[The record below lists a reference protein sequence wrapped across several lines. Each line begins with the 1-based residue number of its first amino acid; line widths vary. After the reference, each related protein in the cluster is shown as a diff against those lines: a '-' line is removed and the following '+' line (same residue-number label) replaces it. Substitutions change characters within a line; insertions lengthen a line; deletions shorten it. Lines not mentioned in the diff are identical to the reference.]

1 MGLLEVSLRASWE
14 YPFIELSR
22 ELPQTPIA
30 MWCVWNRELLQ
41 VPSRDPAVIRRTES
55 AIRKTGHL
63 VDEWVDANS
72 ARVFL
77 LRCTCGRYDSPW
89 NLISNNE
96 CWDAPP
102 ILYQD
107 GWANMRVMTFN
118 PENPRRLVAEFRKRG
133 PTELVSKRTLDL
145 SILPTSVYANALFGE
160 LTRKQSEALLT
171 AFRFGYYTSPRP
183 ITTEEIA
190 SSVGV
195 SRTTYEEHL
204 RKAENRVITALI
216 PHLQLFATADH
227 PPENLPLTGIA
238 PQSSARPR
246 RPRVS

>member
-1 MGLLEVSLRASWE
+1 MGILEVSLRASWE

-22 ELPQTPIA
+22 DLPQTPIA

-77 LRCTCGRYDSPW
+77 LKCTCGRYNSPF

-107 GWANMRVMTFN
+107 GWANMRVMTFEA
-118 PENPRRLVAEFRKRG
+118 ENPRRLVAAFRKWG
-133 PTELVSKRTLDL
+133 PTELVSKRSLDL
-145 SILPTSVYANALFGE
+145 SVLPTSVYANALFGD
-160 LTRKQSEALLT
+160 LTRKQSDALLT
-171 AFRFGYYTSPRP
+171 AFRFGYYTSPRS

-190 SSVGV
+190 STVGV

-204 RKAENRVITALI
+204 RKAENRVISALI
-216 PHLQLFATADH
+216 PYLQLFATADH
-227 PPENLPLTGIA
+227 PPEVLPLTEAVPGG
-238 PQSSARPR
+238 PERVGRPR
-246 RPRVS
+246 AA

>member
-1 MGLLEVSLRASWE
+1 MGLLEVSLRASWD

-22 ELPQTPIA
+22 EVPQTPIA

-41 VPSRDPAVIRRTES
+41 VPSRDPAVIRRTEL
-55 AIRKTGHL
+55 ALRKTGHV
-63 VDEWVDANS
+63 VDEWIDANS

-77 LRCTCGRYDSPW
+77 LRCTCDKYDSPW
-89 NLISNNE
+89 SMISSNE

-107 GWANMRVMTFN
+107 GWANMRVMTFGAD
-118 PENPRRLVAEFRKRG
+118 NPRRLVAAFRKRG
-133 PTELVSKRTLDL
+133 PAELVSKRSLDL
-145 SILPTSVYANALFGE
+145 SVLPTSVYANSLFGS
-160 LTRKQSEALLT
+160 LTAKQSEALLT
-171 AFRFGYYTSPRP
+171 AFRFGYYTSPRS

-190 SSVGV
+190 STVGV

-216 PHLQLFATADH
+216 PYLQLFATADH
-227 PPENLPLTGIA
+227 PSEHLPLTRTPVG
-238 PQSSARPR
+238 SGEGTSR
-246 RPRVS
+246 RPAA

>member
-22 ELPQTPIA
+22 ELPLTPIA
-30 MWCVWNRELLQ
+30 LWCVWNRELLQ
-41 VPSRDPAVIRRTES
+41 VPSRDPAVIQRTER

-63 VDEWVDANS
+63 VDEWVDAKS

-77 LRCTCGRYDSPW
+77 LKCTCDRYDSPW
-89 NLISNNE
+89 NLISSNE

-204 RKAENRVITALI
+204 RKAENRVISALI
-216 PHLQLFATADH
+216 PYLQLFATADH
-227 PPENLPLTGIA
+227 PPEVLPLTGVA
-238 PQSSARPR
+238 PENPDPPARSR
-246 RPRVS
+246 AS